1 MKAKVSKKAL
11 DLFKDLNVMNHVEVE
26 ARYEIELEEYT
37 KKIQIEG
44 RVLGDIARNH
54 VIPTAIRYQN
64 TLIENVRGL
73 KEIFGSEFE
82 KIGKEQ
88 IVLIREISE
97 HIEGINTK
105 VEKMT
110 EARKKANVIT
120 DAQKMAES
128 YCDKVKP
135 HFEDIREHCDKLELL
150 VDDEIWTLTKY
161 RELLFTR

>member
-1 MKAKVSKKAL
+1 
-11 DLFKDLNVMNHVEVE
+11 MNHVEVE

-54 VIPTAIRYQN
+54 VIPTAIKYQN
-64 TLIENVRGL
+64 TLIENVKGL
-73 KEIFGSEFE
+73 KDIFGDDFK

-88 IVLIREISE
+88 IVIIKQISE

-105 VEKMT
+105 VEKMVD
-110 EARKKANVIT
+110 ARKAANKLT
-120 DAQKMAES
+120 DMQKMAED

-135 HFEDIREHCDKLELL
+135 YFEDIREHCDQLELL
-150 VDDEIWTLTKY
+150 PRVVVYEIV
-161 RELLFTR
+161 